1 MLRNPFNVDGHV
13 LAFNLVDHPIRQAEA
28 RRSKPSPLARKRF
41 VSETLDDEQA
51 FRATVPNNVLPKFIL
66 LSNLPRRPRELLG
79 DATVF

>member
-13 LAFNLVDHPIRQAEA
+13 LSLDLVNHPVRQAEA
-28 RRSKPSPLARKRF
+28 RRSKPSPLAHERF

-66 LSNLPRRPRELLG
+66 LSNLLRRPRELSG